1 MKLLCNFSGI
11 FILLFLLQN
20 IFGQELPTG
29 SIQGQI
35 LDAETQTPLAGANI
49 IVENTIY
56 GAASDLA
63 GNFNIPKIPV
73 GTYVIRIQY
82 IGYKSLMKPDIIVK
96 SGRIT
101 QVMTKLEMAALE
113 TEAITVTAGYFTESD
128 NQPVSAVNFSYEE
141 IRRAPGSAG
150 DVSRILMSLPSVAKV
165 NDQSNQLIVRG
176 GNPVENT
183 FFVDNIEIPNINHF
197 PDQGT
202 SSGPIGLINVDF
214 IQDVNFYT
222 GGFSSVYGDKLSAVM
237 DMSFR
242 EGNRQEFDGQ
252 FDFNMAGFGGVFESP
267 LGQKGSWMI
276 SARRSYLDL
285 VVDMFEVGSTVA
297 PRYGDYQGKVVYDL
311 NPSHK
316 LMFLGIFGDD
326 HNNPDRETGLEN
338 QMSHYGNQDVYFRT
352 LGMNWRALWGK
363 SGYSNTSFS
372 WTSQKYD
379 EDFYRTS
386 TGAHEIM
393 NNACEQ
399 SWKFRNVNHLRLNT
413 HHSLEFGLDVKHLVS
428 DFNNFYAD
436 STGSYGEIVGAVQIK
451 DDIEADKAGTF
462 MNWIWQP
469 HPEWTT
475 TLGCRTDY
483 FSHNDGW
490 TVSPRM
496 SVSFQM
502 TERTS
507 SSASAGLFHQNLP
520 LLLLAQ
526 MKNGK
531 ALQNPEAMHFIFGIE
546 HLLTADTRLTLEGYY
561 KKYDHFPLDKNQ
573 PLLFPIDEK
582 YIQNFG
588 EMTDEGKAKS
598 WGVEVMIQKKLAKNI
613 YGLMSASWFR
623 SQYLDGTNT
632 WRNRR
637 FDNRFV
643 FSAEGGY
650 KPGRSWEFS
659 LRWIYAG
666 GAPMTPVDEALSAL
680 VRQTVFDDSKIYSER
695 YPDYHSLNLRV
706 DRRFNFKRTNLIL
719 YLSAWNAYNQK
730 NIAEYY
736 WNDEEQK
743 TDKIY
748 QWLMLPIFGVEYE
761 F

>member
-1 MKLLCNFSGI
+1 MKLSHKIPGLL
-11 FILLFLLQN
+11 ILLFYSWSFAQD
-20 IFGQELPTG
+20 GPTG
-29 SIQGQI
+29 NIQGKI
-35 LDAETQTPLAGANI
+35 IDADTQSPLAGANI

-56 GAASDLA
+56 GAASDLD
-63 GNFNIPKIPV
+63 GNFNIKNIPV
-73 GTYVIRIQY
+73 GSYVIHVQY
-82 IGYKSLMKPDIIVK
+82 IGYKPLLKTDIIVR
-96 SGRIT
+96 SSRIT
-101 QVMTKLEMAALE
+101 QVHAEMQMAALE
-113 TEAITVTAGYFTESD
+113 AEAVTVTAGYFQESD
-128 NQPVSAVNFSYEE
+128 NQPVSAVSFSNEE

-202 SSGPIGLINVDF
+202 SSGPIGLIHVDF

-237 DMSFR
+237 DITFR

-252 FDFNMAGFGGVFESP
+252 FDFNMAGFGGLVESP
-267 LGQKGSWMI
+267 LGEKGSWI
-276 SARRSYLDL
+276 FSARRSYLDL
-285 VVDMFEVGSTVA
+285 IVDMFDVGSTVS
-297 PRYGDYQGKVVYDL
+297 PRYGDYQGKLVYDL
-311 NPSHK
+311 NKSNK
-316 LMFLGIFGDD
+316 LILLGIFGDD
-326 HNNPDRETGLEN
+326 HNTPDRKVGLEN

-363 SGYSNTSFS
+363 FGYSNTSVS
-372 WTSQKYD
+372 WTSQEYD

-386 TGAHEIM
+386 TGIHEIM
-393 NNACEQ
+393 NNTHEQ
-399 SWKFRNVNHLRLNT
+399 TFKIRHVSHLQLNKQ
-413 HHSLEFGLDVKHLVS
+413 HSFEIGFDIKHLNS
-428 DFNNFYAD
+428 EFNNRYAD
-436 STGSYGEIVGAVQIK
+436 STGVFGEAV
-451 DDIEADKAGTF
+451 DAVNIEETISADKTGLF
-462 MNWIWQP
+462 LSWIWQL
-469 HPEWTT
+469 HNKWKM
-475 TLGCRTDY
+475 TLGTRADY
-483 FSHNDGW
+483 FSHNDNW
-490 TVSPRM
+490 TISPRYTL
-496 SVSFQM
+496 SYFM

-507 SSASAGLFHQNLP
+507 LNASIGLFNQNLP

-531 ALQNPEAMHFIFGIE
+531 TISDPKATHYVLGFE
-546 HLLTADTRLTLEGYY
+546 HLLTPDTRLTVETYY
-561 KKYDHFPLDKNQ
+561 KDYSHFPLDMTQ
-573 PLLFPIDEK
+573 PAIFPVDEK

-588 EMTDEGKAKS
+588 AMTDHGKAKS
-598 WGVEVMIQKKLAKNI
+598 YGIEVMVQKKLAKEI
-613 YGLMSASWFR
+613 YGLVSGAWFR
-623 SQYLDGTNT
+623 SQYLDGTDT

-650 KPGRSWEFS
+650 KPGNAWEFS

-666 GAPMTPVDEALSAL
+666 GAPYTPIDEALSAQT
-680 VRQTVFDDSKIYSER
+680 RQTIFSDEQVYQSRFS
-695 YPDYHSLNLRV
+695 DYHSLNIRV
-706 DRRFNFKRTNLIL
+706 DKRFNFKRTNLIL

-743 TDKIY
+743 VDKIY